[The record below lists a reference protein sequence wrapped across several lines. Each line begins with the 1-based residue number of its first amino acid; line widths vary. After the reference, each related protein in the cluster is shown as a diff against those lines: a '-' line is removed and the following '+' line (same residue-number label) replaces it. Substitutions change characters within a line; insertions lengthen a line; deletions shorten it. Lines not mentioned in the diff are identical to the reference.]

1 MVAIRVTGARE
12 IALVA
17 AACRRI
23 GPSRVIVN
31 TMAKEIRRGTKP
43 IRTAIKARAVQIL
56 PRSGGLGRYVA
67 AARITTLVR
76 RSAKSA
82 GVLIRG
88 RRKDTSGRGAPAVDL
103 RRIDLG
109 STRHL
114 SWGRPP
120 WHPQTLRPGFFT
132 DAVTEEGR
140 DQLEAAIIEAAET
153 AAREII
159 NG

>member
-1 MVAIRVTGARE
+1 M
-12 IALVA
+12 A

-31 TMAKEIRRGTKP
+31 TMAKEIRRGAKP

-56 PRSGGLGRYVA
+56 PSSGGLGRYVA

-88 RRKDTSGRGAPAVDL
+88 RRKDTSGRGGPAVDL

-120 WHPQTLRPGFFT
+120 WHGPQALRPGFFT

-140 DQLEAAIIEAAET
+140 DQLERAVIEAAEA
-153 AAREII
+153 AAREIV

>member
-1 MVAIRVTGARE
+1 VPDIRVTGAAE

-17 AACRRI
+17 AACRRL

-43 IRTAIKARAVQIL
+43 IRDAIKARAVQIL

-67 AARITTLVR
+67 AARIGTLVR

-82 GVLIRG
+82 GVKIRG
-88 RRKDTSGRGAPAVDL
+88 RRKDTSGRGGPTVDL
-103 RRIDLG
+103 HRIDLG
-109 STRHL
+109 RTRHPTF
-114 SWGRPP
+114 GEAP
-120 WHPQTLRPGFFT
+120 WHAQTVRPGFFT
-132 DAVTEEGR
+132 DAVTDEGL
-140 DQLEAAIIEAAET
+140 DQLETAVIEAAER
-153 AAREII
+153 AAGAIA